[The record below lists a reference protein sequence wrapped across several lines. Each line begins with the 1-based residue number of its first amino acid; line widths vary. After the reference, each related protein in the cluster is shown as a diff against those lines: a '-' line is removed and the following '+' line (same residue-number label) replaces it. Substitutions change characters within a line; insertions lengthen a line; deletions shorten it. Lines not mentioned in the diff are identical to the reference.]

1 MQCLSTGMNIE
12 SCAGLLLRDSGS
24 SSSSP
29 NLGVSTTLAESTH
42 ALQSKESFVVKLK
55 LLLIVSRYL
64 CYNIVHFLGKPHGP
78 SLSFSFLAAPLALTS
93 FFAVPAAAV
102 VSLFAA
108 AAAPS
113 LFPPLPCSQPEA
125 LDTVS

>member
-1 MQCLSTGMNIE
+1 MCDDYTIHIIQHEQNNQSGPLTFKLN
-12 SCAGLLLRDSGS
+12 LLLV
-24 SSSSP
+24 
-29 NLGVSTTLAESTH
+29 VS
-42 ALQSKESFVVKLK
+42 
-55 LLLIVSRYL
+55 SRYL
-64 CYNIVHFLGKPHGP
+64 SYNMVHFFGNPQGP
-78 SLSFSFLAAPLALTS
+78 SLSFSFFAAPLAFAS

-102 VSLFAA
+102 VVLLVA